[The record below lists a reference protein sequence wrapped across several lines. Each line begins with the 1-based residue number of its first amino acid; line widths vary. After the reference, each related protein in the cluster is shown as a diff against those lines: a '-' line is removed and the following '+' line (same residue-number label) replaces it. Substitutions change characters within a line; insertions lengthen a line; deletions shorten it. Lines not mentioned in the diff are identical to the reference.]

1 MIFFLVV
8 DNADAWPS
16 QYSGHRQIFILS
28 SSFLFQQ
35 VQVRKNLP
43 ADFQKLTSAR
53 EQETRGIQSE
63 PMPHGKKEKILS
75 STGIPDEIYPLKCFV
90 AG

>member
-1 MIFFLVV
+1 
-8 DNADAWPS
+8 
-16 QYSGHRQIFILS
+16 
-28 SSFLFQQ
+28 

-63 PMPHGKKEKILS
+63 PMPRGKKEKNLS
-75 STGIPDEIYPLKCFV
+75 SSAKKKH
-90 AG
+90 